1 MDKENKYANH
11 WRNAY
16 GQKSME
22 IMYKEIRMK
31 VIFKSDNTQS
41 FLNVT
46 G

>member
-22 IMYKEIRMK
+22 IMYKEM
-31 VIFKSDNTQS
+31 SDSDLQK
-41 FLNVT
+41 
-46 G
+46 